1 MQGFKLNTAQVQSQK
16 QVLSAQMQ
24 QLIKL
29 LPLSA
34 TELQSCIQQEVE
46 ENPALEIP
54 DFGSGLT
61 LDEPSAL
68 SGDSDFWEDD
78 SPPSGKGSSD
88 SEISSD
94 VYIDPRSTKV
104 GKTLKQYLRE
114 QLDVENL
121 SDEEKLCGEEI
132 IQVDIAYHG
141 CFQKINIF
149 MFAVSVVAYIHVP
162 GCTYQYR
169 VDVDGSQQGS
179 KQDTAVHTV
188 DL

>member
-114 QLDVENL
+114 QLDVVFTGVQN
-121 SDEEKLCGEEI
+121 
-132 IQVDIAYHG
+132 
-141 CFQKINIF
+141 
-149 MFAVSVVAYIHVP
+149 VVRH
-162 GCTYQYR
+162 R
-169 VDVDGSQQGS
+169 SS
-179 KQDTAVHTV
+179 
-188 DL
+188 LN